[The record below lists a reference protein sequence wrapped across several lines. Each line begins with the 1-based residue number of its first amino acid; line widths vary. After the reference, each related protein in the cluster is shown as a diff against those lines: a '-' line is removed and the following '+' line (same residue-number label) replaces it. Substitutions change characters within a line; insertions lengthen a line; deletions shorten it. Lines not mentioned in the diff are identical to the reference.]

1 MTNLLENIDM
11 SQILTNLNTQSF
23 SNLNSIDRDQAE
35 GIAKNLFS
43 EYGWIFVA
51 GVIAL
56 LVKDVMINLV
66 KGIMIFYGHD
76 FDNDDVIYISGRQA
90 RIVRVGVTSTT
101 FYMADRKTKMVVPNE
116 QLKELTIEK
125 SLPKNGGAPYLK
137 SGSDPSFI
145 ELTEIPVE
153 DLKQLRENKR
163 K

>member
-1 MTNLLENIDM
+1 VTNLLDNIDVT
-11 SQILTNLNTQSF
+11 QILTNLNTKPIPD
-23 SNLNSIDRDQAE
+23 LGRDQVE

-43 EYGWIFVA
+43 EYGWLFVA
-51 GVIAL
+51 GLIAL

-101 FYMADRKTKMVVPNE
+101 FYMSDRKTKMVVPNE

-125 SLPKNGGAPYLK
+125 TLPKNGGNPYLS
-137 SGSDPSFI
+137 SGGDPDFV
-145 ELTEIPVE
+145 ELTELAVT
-153 DLKQLRENKR
+153 DLKELRENQR

>member
-1 MTNLLENIDM
+1 MTNLLDNIDLTAA
-11 SQILTNLNTQSF
+11 LTNINAETLSH
-23 SNLNSIDRDQAE
+23 LDRGQAE
-35 GIAKNLFS
+35 GIAKGLFS

-56 LVKDVMINLV
+56 LIKDVMINLV

-101 FYMADRKTKMVVPNE
+101 FYMSDRKTKMVVTNE

-125 SLPKNGGAPYLK
+125 TLPKNGGKPYLHN
-137 SGSDPSFI
+137 GSDSEFI
-145 ELTEIPVE
+145 ELTEVPVA
-153 DLKQLRENKR
+153 DLKELRENQR

>member
-1 MTNLLENIDM
+1 MTNLLDNIDLT
-11 SQILTNLNTQSF
+11 QVLTNLNSETL
-23 SNLNSIDRDQAE
+23 SNFDSEQAE
-35 GIAKNLFS
+35 GIAKDLFS

-56 LVKDVMINLV
+56 LIKDVMINLV

-101 FYMADRKTKMVVPNE
+101 FYMSDRKTKMVVPNE

-125 SLPKNGGAPYLK
+125 TLPKNGGHPYLH
-137 SGSDPSFI
+137 SGSEPDFV
-145 ELTEIPVE
+145 ELTEIPLT
-153 DLKQLRENKR
+153 DLKELRENQR

>member
-1 MTNLLENIDM
+1 VTNILNSASL
-11 SQILTNLNTQSF
+11 SQVLTNLNSGTL
-23 SNLNSIDRDQAE
+23 SNFNHKQAE
-35 GIAKNLFS
+35 GVAKDLFS

-51 GVIAL
+51 GIIAL
-56 LVKDVMINLV
+56 LAKDIMINLV

-101 FYMADRKTKMVVPNE
+101 FYMSDRKTKMVVPNE

-125 SLPKNGGAPYLK
+125 TLPKNGGHPYLC
-137 SGSDPSFI
+137 SGSEPNFVD
-145 ELTEIPVE
+145 LTEIPVT
-153 DLKQLRENKR
+153 DLKELRENQR

>member
-101 FYMADRKTKMVVPNE
+101 FYMAEENHQKY
-116 QLKELTIEK
+116 IEK
-125 SLPKNGGAPYLK
+125 KFG
-137 SGSDPSFI
+137 
-145 ELTEIPVE
+145 
-153 DLKQLRENKR
+153 
-163 K
+163 

>member
-1 MTNLLENIDM
+1 MTNRLDNIDLT
-11 SQILTNLNTQSF
+11 QVLTNLNSETL
-23 SNLNSIDRDQAE
+23 SNFNSEQAE
-35 GIAKNLFS
+35 GIAKDLFS

-56 LVKDVMINLV
+56 LIKDVMINLV

-101 FYMADRKTKMVVPNE
+101 FYMSDRKTKMVVPNE

-125 SLPKNGGAPYLK
+125 TLGINGGSPYLPKGGDAGFDHNIK
-137 SGSDPSFI
+137 
-145 ELTEIPVE
+145 
-153 DLKQLRENKR
+153 
-163 K
+163 

>member
-1 MTNLLENIDM
+1 MTNLPENIDVT
-11 SQILTNLNTQSF
+11 QVLTNLNSETF
-23 SNLNSIDRDQAE
+23 SNFNQEQAE
-35 GIAKNLFS
+35 SIAKNLFS
-43 EYGWIFVA
+43 EYGWIFAA

-101 FYMADRKTKMVVPNE
+101 FYMSDRKTKMVVPNE

-125 SLPKNGGAPYLK
+125 TLPKNGGKPYLS
-137 SGSDPSFI
+137 SGSDPDFA
-145 ELTEIPVE
+145 ELTEIPVT
-153 DLKQLRENKR
+153 DLKELREKQR

>member
-1 MTNLLENIDM
+1 VTNLLDNIDVT
-11 SQILTNLNTQSF
+11 QILTNLNTKPI
-23 SNLNSIDRDQAE
+23 SNLDRDQVE

-43 EYGWIFVA
+43 EYGWLFVA
-51 GVIAL
+51 GLIAL
-56 LVKDVMINLV
+56 LIKDVMINLV

-101 FYMADRKTKMVVPNE
+101 FYMSDRKTKMVVPNE

-125 SLPKNGGAPYLK
+125 TLPKNGGNPYLS
-137 SGSDPSFI
+137 SGGDPDFV
-145 ELTEIPVE
+145 ELTEVAAT
-153 DLKQLRENKR
+153 DLKELRENQR

>member
-1 MTNLLENIDM
+1 MTNLLDNIDVT
-11 SQILTNLNTQSF
+11 QILTNLNTKTIPD
-23 SNLNSIDRDQAE
+23 LGRDQVE

-43 EYGWIFVA
+43 EYGWLFVA
-51 GVIAL
+51 GLIAL

-101 FYMADRKTKMVVPNE
+101 FYMSDRKTKMVVPNE

-125 SLPKNGGAPYLK
+125 TLPKNGGNPYLS
-137 SGSDPSFI
+137 SGGDPDFV
-145 ELTEIPVE
+145 ELTELAVT
-153 DLKQLRENKR
+153 DLKELRENQR

>member
-1 MTNLLENIDM
+1 MTNLLDNIDVT
-11 SQILTNLNTQSF
+11 QILTNLNTQSI
-23 SNLNSIDRDQAE
+23 SDLDRDQVE

-43 EYGWIFVA
+43 EYGWLFVA
-51 GVIAL
+51 GLIAL

-101 FYMADRKTKMVVPNE
+101 FYMSDRKTKMVVPNE

-125 SLPKNGGAPYLK
+125 TLPKNGGNPYLS
-137 SGSDPSFI
+137 SGGEPDFI
-145 ELTEIPVE
+145 ELTEVAVT
-153 DLKQLRENKR
+153 DLKELRENQR

>member
-1 MTNLLENIDM
+1 MTNLLDNIDVT
-11 SQILTNLNTQSF
+11 QILTNLNAHPISD
-23 SNLNSIDRDQAE
+23 LGRDQVE

-43 EYGWIFVA
+43 EYGWLFVA
-51 GVIAL
+51 GLIAL
-56 LVKDVMINLV
+56 LIKDVMINLV

-101 FYMADRKTKMVVPNE
+101 FYMSDRKTKMVVPNE

-125 SLPKNGGAPYLK
+125 TLPKNGGNPYLS
-137 SGSDPSFI
+137 SGGEPDFI
-145 ELTEIPVE
+145 EVTEVAVT
-153 DLKQLRENKR
+153 DLKELRENQR

>member
-1 MTNLLENIDM
+1 MTNLLDNIDVT
-11 SQILTNLNTQSF
+11 QILTNLNTKPIPG
-23 SNLNSIDRDQAE
+23 LGRDQVE

-43 EYGWIFVA
+43 EYGWLFVA
-51 GVIAL
+51 GLIAL

-101 FYMADRKTKMVVPNE
+101 FYMSDRKTKMVVPNE

-125 SLPKNGGAPYLK
+125 TLPKNGGNPYLS
-137 SGSDPSFI
+137 SGGDPDFV
-145 ELTEIPVE
+145 ELTELAVT
-153 DLKQLRENKR
+153 DLKELRENQR